1 MEPSPSPRSKGQLGC
16 ASGYLALGDGMRRRD
31 FLGTIIGAAAASP
44 FKAHAQQAAIP
55 VIGFLSG
62 TSPDAISHGVAGFY
76 RGLAEGGY
84 VENRN
89 LLIEYRWAHGQ
100 YDTVPKL
107 ARELVSRNVA
117 AVAAFGPP
125 AAQAMKAATSTIPFV
140 FTTGADVV
148 KTGLVAS
155 LNRPGGNATGV
166 NLFTQAVAPK
176 RLELLD
182 EIIPKGA
189 AVGFLLNPSNP
200 ATQGTTAAVEQA
212 ARLVA
217 RQLHVR
223 SASNE
228 SEIDAAFAAFAD
240 LKIGGVVVNADPYF
254 DERQRRQIV
263 ALAARYA
270 LPTAYPQ
277 GAYILD
283 GGLISYGTSI
293 ADAYRL
299 VALYITRILK
309 GEKAA
314 DLPVLQ
320 PTTFELMINLA
331 PARALGLT
339 IPTSVLARAD
349 EVIE

>member
-1 MEPSPSPRSKGQLGC
+1 
-16 ASGYLALGDGMRRRD
+16 MRRRD
-31 FLGTIIGAAAASP
+31 LISPIIGAAAAWP
-44 FKAHAQQAAIP
+44 LRAHAQQGTTP
-55 VIGFLSG
+55 VIGFLNG
-62 TSPDAISHGVAGFY
+62 ISPDAIARGLVGFH

-84 VENRN
+84 VENQN

-100 YDTVPKL
+100 YHIVPML
-107 ARELVSRNVA
+107 ARELVSHNVA
-117 AVAAFGPP
+117 AIAAFGPP
-125 AAQAMKAATSTIPFV
+125 ATQAMKAATSTIPFV
-140 FTTGADVV
+140 FSTGEDVV
-148 KTGLVAS
+148 KTGLVAG

-200 ATQGTTAAVEQA
+200 GTQGTTAAVQQA
-212 ARLVA
+212 ARMVG

-223 SASNE
+223 PANHE
-228 SEIDAAFAAFAD
+228 DEIAAAFAAFAD
-240 LKIGGVVVNADPYF
+240 LKVGGVVINADPYF
-254 DERQRRQIV
+254 DEMQRGQII

-277 GAYILD
+277 GAYVLD

-299 VALYITRILK
+299 VGLYITRILK

-320 PTTFELMINLA
+320 PTIFELMINLVS
-331 PARALGLT
+331 ARSLGLT
-339 IPTSVLARAD
+339 IPASVLARAD

>member
-1 MEPSPSPRSKGQLGC
+1 
-16 ASGYLALGDGMRRRD
+16 MRRRD
-31 FLGTIIGAAAASP
+31 LLGTIVSAAAAWP
-44 FKAHAQQAAIP
+44 LRAPAQQGTIP
-55 VIGFLSG
+55 VIGFLNG
-62 TSPDAISHGVAGFY
+62 ISPDAISRGLAGFH

-84 VENRN
+84 VENQN

-100 YDTVPKL
+100 YDTVPML
-107 ARELVSRNVA
+107 ARELVSHNVA
-117 AVAAFGPP
+117 AGAAFGPP
-125 AAQAMKAATSTIPFV
+125 ATQAMKAATSTIPFV
-140 FTTGADVV
+140 FSTGEDVV

-182 EIIPKGA
+182 EVIPKGT

-200 ATQGTTAAVEQA
+200 ATQATTAGVEQA
-212 ARLVA
+212 ARMVG

-223 SASNE
+223 PANRE
-228 SEIDAAFAAFAD
+228 GEIAAAFAAFAD
-240 LKIGGVVVNADPYF
+240 LKVGGVVINADPYF
-254 DERQRRQIV
+254 DEMQRRQII

-270 LPTAYPQ
+270 LPAAYPQ
-277 GAYILD
+277 GAYVLD

-299 VALYITRILK
+299 VGLYITRILK

-331 PARALGLT
+331 SARSLGLT
-339 IPTSVLARAD
+339 TPASVLARAD
-349 EVIE
+349 EVVE